1 MQTYYFQ
8 TILGIIEISGD
19 ENGISVLRLT
29 QQVAI
34 SKEIPTVL
42 AEAVAQLK
50 EYMAGE
56 RQVFDLKLNPT
67 GYTATQQAIW
77 KELLKIPYGTTIN
90 YIELAKRLGIEKAFR
105 AVASGVG
112 KNPILIIVPC
122 HRVISG
128 QGKLSGYAAGLWR
141 KKWLLE
147 LENPNMKYD
156 LF

>member
-1 MQTYYFQ
+1 MQTYCFQ

-50 EYMAGE
+50 EYMAGK

-67 GYTATQQAIW
+67 GYTGTQQAIW
-77 KELLKIPYGTTIN
+77 KELLKIPYGATIN

-122 HRVISG
+122 HRVIRG
-128 QGKLSGYAAGLWR
+128 QGKLTGYAAGLWR